1 MTAHEQP
8 RLAALHEY
16 RLLGAVLGYARAGHR
31 PTGVEPFD
39 LGEPARFAV
48 CSFTVPAVPA

>member
-1 MTAHEQP
+1 MTAHEQQ

-16 RLLGAVLGYARAGHR
+16 RLLGAVLGYARAGHP

-39 LGEPARFAV
+39 LGEPARFTV